1 MSRLIAKIKLAKGEV
16 GYFDELTRIH
26 LTLGRPTANV
36 YDYMNASR
44 LRRSVTSKVL
54 ILTAGSL
61 NPISNL
67 VADEEI
73 VAPVETFVETVPTI
87 IPNTAPIIETER
99 IESQKVEV
107 VEEVVAEEKKATK
120 KKK

>member
-26 LTLGRPTANV
+26 LTLGRPTANI
-36 YDYMNASR
+36 YDYMNTSR

-67 VADEEI
+67 VANEEI
-73 VAPVETFVETVPTI
+73 VIPVETFVETVPTI

-107 VEEVVAEEKKATK
+107 VAEEKKATK

>member
-26 LTLGRPTANV
+26 LTLGRPTANI
-36 YDYMNASR
+36 YDYMNTSR

-67 VADEEI
+67 VANEEI
-73 VAPVETFVETVPTI
+73 VIPVETFVETVPTI